1 MQMKRTGLL
10 LLAVAVLGGCATA
23 APPCPAGAHA
33 AVLDL
38 LYLGTGRPHG
48 PDVTPQEWAAF
59 VHDRIAPRFPQG
71 FSLLEAQG
79 QWRNADGSVAHEQTH
94 VLQLVHADDAA
105 TAQAVR
111 DIAADY
117 KKRFDQEAVLQVGT
131 PACMSL

>member
-1 MQMKRTGLL
+1 MKRTDLF
-10 LLAVAVLGGCATA
+10 LLAAAALNGCATT
-23 APPCPAGAHA
+23 APPCPSGAHA
-33 AVLDL
+33 AVMDL
-38 LYLGTGRPHG
+38 LYFGTGRPRG
-48 PDVTPQEWAAF
+48 PDVTPREWIAF
-59 VHDRIAPRFPQG
+59 VHDQIAPRFPQG